1 MLKCVFVLFYVLLAP
16 LVGAFADSMPK
27 GRVMFVSNSIKI
39 AGCMLLF
46 LATHQFLALSAY
58 AIVGLGAASYSPAK
72 YGILTELLPPE
83 KLVIANGWMQ
93 GCNVGAILLC
103 IITGGLLINH
113 EVSSFIL
120 SLNLPGLDFG
130 IDTAVEVILVVM
142 ALFYAMAALIKLF
155 IPNTGI
161 DHRILKKNPLFLI

>member
-58 AIVGLGAASYSPAK
+58 AIVGLGAASYFPAK
-72 YGILTELLPPE
+72 YGLLTELLPPE
-83 KLVIANGWMQ
+83 KLVIANGWME
-93 GCNVGAILLC
+93 GLTVASIILGTV
-103 IITGGLLINH
+103 IGGLLFTPSI
-113 EVSSFIL
+113 VSIL
-120 SLNLPGLDFG
+120 LSINLP
-130 IDTAVEVILVVM
+130 LVHTVVDDCRIIIM
-142 ALFYAMAALIKLF
+142 LFYLI
-155 IPNTGI
+155 
-161 DHRILKKNPLFLI
+161 